1 MSPSLI
7 GAAGVAVLF
16 TLLLLRVPVWISLV
30 LVGFFGNVLVNGWAA
45 AFALAG
51 TAPFD
56 VASSYTLS
64 VVPLFILMGEVAS
77 ESRLSGELF
86 KAARVI
92 LSGFRGGLAVAT
104 LVASALFGAVS
115 GSSLANAAT
124 MTRMALP
131 ELRKAGYDDGLATGC
146 IAAGGSTDILIP
158 PSIILVI
165 YAAIAELSV
174 PKLLAAGLMPGL
186 VLTLLYIMV
195 ALGVV
200 ALRPHYAPGRE
211 SFSLRQRFAAL
222 REPWQFVALFVV
234 TIGGIYAGIFS
245 PTEAASI
252 GAFGAILLGVLG
264 RRMSWRDLVR
274 AIESTVIVSGVLFVI
289 VIGANLF
296 SFFIVQTHLPDL
308 LLDGARA
315 FNLSGLQ
322 VMILIILGYIVMGCF
337 LEGIGMVLI
346 TVPVFQPIIM
356 KYGYDPIW
364 FAIIVVI
371 MVEVGLIHPPVG
383 MNLFVIQ
390 AQAPD
395 VRITAIYRGIIPFLV
410 APLVLIVLLF
420 IFPGSRCGCRRSF
433 TASVAIR
440 KFARVLSLLLS
451 ELPNQSDTSNIVRF

>member
-1 MSPSLI
+1 MSTSLI

-16 TLLLLRVPVWISLV
+16 GLLILRVPVWIALV
-30 LVGFFGNVLVNGWAA
+30 LVGFFGNVVVLGWQG
-45 AFALAG
+45 AFVLAG

-77 ESRLSGELF
+77 ESRLSAELF

-104 LVASALFGAVS
+104 LVASACFGAVS
-115 GSSLANAAT
+115 GSSLANSAT

-131 ELRKAGYDDGLATGC
+131 ELRKAGYDDGLSTGC

-174 PKLLAAGLMPGL
+174 PKLLAAGLIPGL
-186 VLTLLYIMV
+186 VLTLLYIAV
-195 ALGVV
+195 AMAVV
-200 ALRPHYAPGRE
+200 YFRPHYAPGTENFSWRE
-211 SFSLRQRFAAL
+211 RLAAL
-222 REPWQFVALFVV
+222 REPWQFMALFIV
-234 TIGGIYAGIFS
+234 TIGGIYAGVFS
-245 PTEAASI
+245 PTEAASV
-252 GAFGAILLGVLG
+252 GALGAILLGVFGG
-264 RRMSWRDLVR
+264 RLSFPDLVR
-274 AIESTVIVSGVLFVI
+274 AIETSVVVSGLLFVI

-308 LLDGARA
+308 LLEGARA
-315 FNLSGLQ
+315 WALSGLT
-322 VMILIILGYIVMGCF
+322 VMILIIVGYIVMGCF

-356 KYGYDPIW
+356 KFGYDPIW

-395 VRITAIYRGIIPFLV
+395 VKITSIYRGIIPFLV
-410 APLVLIVLLF
+410 APLILIVLLF
-420 IFPGSRCGCRRSF
+420 LFPGL
-433 TASVAIR
+433 A
-440 KFARVLSLLLS
+440 LW
-451 ELPNQSDTSNIVRF
+451 LPKALYG

>member
-7 GAAGVAVLF
+7 GLAGVFGLF
-16 TLLLLRVPVWISLV
+16 ALLILRVPVWIALV
-30 LVGFFGNVLVNGWAA
+30 LVGFFGNVTVLGWQG

-51 TAPFD
+51 TVPFD

-92 LSGFRGGLAVAT
+92 LSGFKGGLAVAT
-104 LVASALFGAVS
+104 LVASACFGAVS
-115 GSSLANAAT
+115 GSSLANSAT

-131 ELRKAGYDDGLATGC
+131 ELRKAGYDDGLSTGC

-174 PKLLAAGLMPGL
+174 PKLLAAGLIPGL
-186 VLTLLYIMV
+186 VLTLLYIVV
-195 ALGVV
+195 ALIVV
-200 ALRPHYAPGRE
+200 WLRPHYAPGTERYT
-211 SFSLRQRFAAL
+211 LRQRISAL
-222 REPWQFVALFVV
+222 REPWQFLALFIV
-234 TIGGIYAGIFS
+234 TIGGIYAGVFS
-245 PTEAASI
+245 PTEAASV
-252 GAFGAILLGVLG
+252 GAFGAILLGLLG
-264 RRMSWRDLVR
+264 RRMGFRELIR
-274 AIESTVIVSGVLFVI
+274 AIETSVLVSGVLFVI

-296 SFFIVQTHLPDL
+296 SFFIVQTHLPEL
-308 LLDGARA
+308 LLDSARA
-315 FNLSGLQ
+315 WNLSGLM
-322 VMILIILGYIVMGCF
+322 VMTLIILGYIVLGCF

-346 TVPVFQPIIM
+346 TVPVFQPIVTQF
-356 KYGYDPIW
+356 GYDPIW
-364 FAIIVVI
+364 FAIIVVV

-395 VRITAIYRGIIPFLV
+395 VKITSIYRGIIPFLI
-410 APLVLIVLLF
+410 APLILIVLMFL
-420 IFPGSRCGCRRSF
+420 FPGL
-433 TASVAIR
+433 A
-440 KFARVLSLLLS
+440 LW
-451 ELPNQSDTSNIVRF
+451 LPKALYG

>member
-7 GAAGVAVLF
+7 GVLGIGVLF
-16 TLLLLRVPVWISLV
+16 GLLLLRVPVWISLL
-30 LVGFFGNVLVNGWAA
+30 LVGFFGNVLVNGWPA

-77 ESRLSGELF
+77 GSRLSGELF
-86 KAARVI
+86 SAARVI
-92 LSGFRGGLAVAT
+92 LSGFRGGLAIAT
-104 LVASALFGAVS
+104 LAASALFGAVS

-174 PKLLAAGLMPGL
+174 PKLLAAGLIPGL
-186 VLTLLYIMV
+186 VLTLLYMLV
-195 ALGVV
+195 ALAVV
-200 ALRPHYAPGRE
+200 YVRPHYAPDRE
-211 SFSLRQRFAAL
+211 SYSFRERIAAL
-222 REPWQFVALFVV
+222 REPWQFIVLFIV

-252 GAFGAILLGVLG
+252 GAFGAIAIGLLG
-264 RRMSWRDLVR
+264 RRMSWKDVLI

-289 VIGANLF
+289 VFGANLF

-308 LLDGARA
+308 LLETAKA
-315 FNLSGLQ
+315 YNLSGLQ
-322 VMILIILGYIVMGCF
+322 VMILIIVGYILMGCF
-337 LEGIGMVLI
+337 LEAIGMVLI

-356 KYGYDPIW
+356 KFGYDPIW

-371 MVEVGLIHPPVG
+371 MVEIGLIHPPVG

-390 AQAPD
+390 AQAPE
-395 VRITAIYRGIIPFLV
+395 VKITSIYRGIIPFLV
-410 APLVLIVLLF
+410 APLILIVLLF
-420 IFPGSRCGCRRSF
+420 MFPGL
-433 TASVAIR
+433 A
-440 KFARVLSLLLS
+440 LW
-451 ELPNQSDTSNIVRF
+451 LPKLFYG

>member
-1 MSPSLI
+1 MTPSLI
-7 GAAGVAVLF
+7 GAAGVFVLF
-16 TLLLLRVPVWISLV
+16 GLLILRVPVWITLM
-30 LVGFFGNVLVNGWAA
+30 LVGFFGNAIVLGWQG

-56 VASSYTLS
+56 VASAYTLS

-86 KAARVI
+86 NAARVI

-104 LVASALFGAVS
+104 LVASACFGAVS

-174 PKLLAAGLMPGL
+174 PKLLAAGLIPGL
-186 VLTLLYIMV
+186 VLTVLYIMV
-195 ALGVV
+195 ALAVV
-200 ALRPHYAPGRE
+200 YVRPHYAPDSARFSWRE
-211 SFSLRQRFAAL
+211 RIAAL
-222 REPWQFVALFVV
+222 REPWQFLALFIV
-234 TIGGIYAGIFS
+234 TIGGIYAGVFS

-252 GAFGAILLGVLG
+252 GAFGAILLGFLG
-264 RRMSWRDLVR
+264 RRLSMRDLLR
-274 AIESTVIVSGVLFVI
+274 AIESSVVVSGVLFVI
-289 VIGANLF
+289 IIGANLF
-296 SFFIVQTHLPDL
+296 SFFIVQTHLPEL
-308 LLDGARA
+308 LLEGARA
-315 FNLSGLQ
+315 ANFTGLM
-322 VMILIILGYIVMGCF
+322 VMILIIVGYIVLGCF

-346 TVPVFQPIIM
+346 TVPVFQPLIV
-356 KYGYDPIW
+356 KFGYDPIW

-395 VRITAIYRGIIPFLV
+395 VPITSIYRGIIPFLV
-410 APLVLIVLLF
+410 APLILIILLF
-420 IFPGSRCGCRRSF
+420 LFPGL
-433 TASVAIR
+433 A
-440 KFARVLSLLLS
+440 LW
-451 ELPNQSDTSNIVRF
+451 LPKALYG

>member
-1 MSPSLI
+1 MS
-7 GAAGVAVLF
+7 
-16 TLLLLRVPVWISLV
+16 
-30 LVGFFGNVLVNGWAA
+30 LVNGWPA

-77 ESRLSGELF
+77 GSRLSGELF
-86 KAARVI
+86 NAARVI

-104 LVASALFGAVS
+104 LAASALFGAVS
-115 GSSLANAAT
+115 GSSLANSAT

-131 ELRKAGYDDGLATGC
+131 ELRKAGYDDGLSTGC

-174 PKLLAAGLMPGL
+174 PKLLAAGLIPGL
-186 VLTLLYIMV
+186 VLTVLYMMV
-195 ALGVV
+195 ALVV
-200 ALRPHYAPGRE
+200 VTVRPHYAPDHE
-211 SFSLRQRFAAL
+211 SLPCASA
-222 REPWQFVALFVV
+222 
-234 TIGGIYAGIFS
+234 S
-245 PTEAASI
+245 PPCASRGSSSRCSSSPSAASMP
-252 GAFGAILLGVLG
+252 ASSAPPRRHRSAPSAPSCSALLG
-264 RRMSWRDLVR
+264 RRMSFRDVLV
-274 AIESTVIVSGVLFVI
+274 AIESTVVVSGVLFVI

-308 LLDGARA
+308 LLDGAKAGHCR
-315 FNLSGLQ
+315 GLT
-322 VMILIILGYIVMGCF
+322 VMIMIILGYIVMGCF

-356 KYGYDPIW
+356 KFGYDPIW

-395 VRITAIYRGIIPFLV
+395 VKITSIYRGIIPFLV
-410 APLVLIVLLF
+410 APFLLIVLLF
-420 IFPGSRCGCRRSF
+420 LFPGLALWLPG
-433 TASVAIR
+433 
-440 KFARVLSLLLS
+440 VLYG
-451 ELPNQSDTSNIVRF
+451 R

>member
-1 MSPSLI
+1 MTPSLI
-7 GAAGVAVLF
+7 GVTGVLVLF
-16 TLLLLRVPVWISLV
+16 ALLILRVPIWIALV
-30 LVGFFGNVLVNGWAA
+30 LVGFFGNVTVLGWQG

-86 KAARVI
+86 NGARII

-104 LVASALFGAVS
+104 LAASALFGAVS

-174 PKLLAAGLMPGL
+174 PKLLAAGLIPGI
-186 VLTLLYIMV
+186 VLTGLYMIV
-195 ALGVV
+195 ALVV
-200 ALRPHYAPGRE
+200 VHVRPDYAPDAPG
-211 SFSLRQRFAAL
+211 FSLRERILAL
-222 REPWQFVALFVV
+222 KEPWQFLALFIV
-234 TIGGIYAGIFS
+234 TIGGIYAGVFS
-245 PTEAASI
+245 PTEAASV
-252 GAFGAILLGVLG
+252 GAFGAILLGVAG
-264 RRMSWRDLVR
+264 RRLSWNDLVR
-274 AIESTVIVSGVLFVI
+274 AIESTVVVSGLLFVI

-296 SFFIVQTHLPDL
+296 SFFIVQTHLPEL
-308 LLDGARA
+308 LVDGARA
-315 FNLSGLQ
+315 LNLTGLN
-322 VMILIILGYIVMGCF
+322 VMIMIIIGYILLGCF

-346 TVPVFQPIIM
+346 TVPVFQPVIV
-356 KYGYDPIW
+356 KFGYDPIW
-364 FAIIVVI
+364 FSIVVVI

-390 AQAPD
+390 AQAPQ
-395 VRITAIYRGIIPFLV
+395 VKITSIYRGVIPFLV
-410 APLVLIVLLF
+410 APLVLIVLMFL
-420 IFPGSRCGCRRSF
+420 FPGL
-433 TASVAIR
+433 A
-440 KFARVLSLLLS
+440 LW
-451 ELPNQSDTSNIVRF
+451 LPKRLYG

>member
-7 GAAGVAVLF
+7 GATGVAVLF

-174 PKLLAAGLMPGL
+174 PKLLAAGLLPGL

-211 SFSLRQRFAAL
+211 SFSLRDRVVAL

-252 GAFGAILLGVLG
+252 GAFGAILLGMLG

-274 AIESTVIVSGVLFVI
+274 AIESTVVVSGVLFVI

-322 VMILIILGYIVMGCF
+322 VMVLIILGYIVMGCF

-395 VRITAIYRGIIPFLV
+395 VRITSIYRGIIPFLV

-420 IFPGSRCGCRRSF
+420 VFPGL
-433 TASVAIR
+433 A
-440 KFARVLSLLLS
+440 LW
-451 ELPNQSDTSNIVRF
+451 LPKILYG

>member
-1 MSPSLI
+1 MSPPLI
-7 GAAGVAVLF
+7 GLAGVFVLF
-16 TLLLLRVPVWISLV
+16 ALLILRVPIWIALV
-30 LVGFFGNVLVNGWAA
+30 LVGFFGNVTVLGWQG

-56 VASSYTLS
+56 VASGYTLS

-86 KAARVI
+86 RAARVI

-104 LVASALFGAVS
+104 LAASALFGAVS

-124 MTRMALP
+124 MSRIALP

-174 PKLLAAGLMPGL
+174 PRLLAAGLIPGL
-186 VLTLLYIMV
+186 VLTLLYAAV
-195 ALGVV
+195 ALAVV
-200 ALRPHYAPGRE
+200 RLRPHYAPEGPSYPWRE
-211 SFSLRQRFAAL
+211 RIGAL
-222 REPWQFVALFVV
+222 KEPWQFLLLFIV
-234 TIGGIYAGIFS
+234 TIGGIYAGVFS

-264 RRMSWRDLVR
+264 RRLAARELLL
-274 AIESTVIVSGVLFVI
+274 AIENTVVVSGVLFVI

-296 SFFIVQTHLPDL
+296 SFFIVQTHLPEL

-315 FNLSGLQ
+315 YSLSGLT
-322 VMILIILGYIVMGCF
+322 VLVLIILGYIVLGCF

-346 TVPVFQPIIM
+346 TVPVFQPVIV
-356 KYGYDPIW
+356 KFGYDPIW
-364 FAIIVVI
+364 FAIVVVI

-395 VRITAIYRGIIPFLV
+395 VKITSIYRGIIPFLL
-410 APLVLIVLLF
+410 APLILIVLIFL
-420 IFPGSRCGCRRSF
+420 FPGL
-433 TASVAIR
+433 A
-440 KFARVLSLLLS
+440 LW
-451 ELPNQSDTSNIVRF
+451 LPKALYG

>member
-1 MSPSLI
+1 MNPSTLGAI
-7 GAAGVAVLF
+7 GVLALF
-16 TLLLLRVPVWISLV
+16 VMLFLRVPVWIALT
-30 LVGFFGNVLVNGWAA
+30 LVGFIGNTLLSGIVPT
-45 AFALAG
+45 FALAG
-51 TAPFD
+51 TVPFD
-56 VASSYTLS
+56 VGSSYTLS
-64 VVPLFILMGEVAS
+64 VVPLFVLMGEVAS

-104 LVASALFGAVS
+104 LAASALFGAVS

-131 ELRKAGYDDGLATGC
+131 ELRKAGYDDGFATGC

-165 YAAIAELSV
+165 YAAIAELSL
-174 PKLLAAGLMPGL
+174 PRLLAAGLVPGL
-186 VLTLLYIMV
+186 VLTALYM
-195 ALGVV
+195 VV
-200 ALRPHYAPGRE
+200 ALIVAYVKPQYAPDVE
-211 SFSLRQRFAAL
+211 NYSLRERIASL

-234 TIGGIYAGIFS
+234 TIGGIYAGVFS

-252 GAFGAILLGVLG
+252 GAFGAIVLGVIG
-264 RRMSWRDLVR
+264 RRLGIKDIFR
-274 AIESTVIVSGVLFVI
+274 AIENSVVVSGVLLVI
-289 VIGANLF
+289 VMGANLF
-296 SFFIVQTHLPDL
+296 SFFIVQTHLPEL
-308 LLDGARA
+308 LLDTARA
-315 FNLSGLQ
+315 FNMSGVA
-322 VMILIILGYIVMGCF
+322 VMVMIILGYILLGCF

-356 KYGYDPIW
+356 KFGYDPIW

-395 VRITAIYRGIIPFLV
+395 VKIGAIYRGIVPFLI
-410 APLVLIVLLF
+410 APFVLIALMFV
-420 IFPGSRCGCRRSF
+420 FPGI
-433 TASVAIR
+433 A
-440 KFARVLSLLLS
+440 LW
-451 ELPNQSDTSNIVRF
+451 LPKLFYG

>member
-1 MSPSLI
+1 MSAQTI
-7 GAAGVAVLF
+7 GLCGVAVLF
-16 TLLLLRVPVWISLV
+16 ALLLLRVPVWIALI
-30 LVGFFGNVLVNGWAA
+30 LVGFFGNVVVNGWAA

-77 ESRLSGELF
+77 GSRLSGELF
-86 KAARVI
+86 NAARVI

-104 LVASALFGAVS
+104 LAASALFGAVS

-174 PKLLAAGLMPGL
+174 PKLLAAGLIPGL
-186 VLTLLYIMV
+186 VLTLLYIAV
-195 ALGVV
+195 ALAVV
-200 ALRPHYAPGRE
+200 YWRPHYAPDRDNFSWRE
-211 SFSLRQRFAAL
+211 RLAAL
-222 REPWQFVALFVV
+222 REPWQFIVLFIV
-234 TIGGIYAGIFS
+234 TIGGIYAGVFS

-252 GAFGAILLGVLG
+252 GAFGAILLGMLG
-264 RRMSWRDLVR
+264 GRMSFGDVLR
-274 AIESTVIVSGVLFVI
+274 AIENTVIVSGVLFVI
-289 VIGANLF
+289 VFGASLF

-308 LLDGARA
+308 LLETAKA
-315 FNLSGLQ
+315 YNLSGLQ
-322 VMILIILGYIVMGCF
+322 VMILIIVGYIVMGCF
-337 LEGIGMVLI
+337 LEAIGMVLI

-371 MVEVGLIHPPVG
+371 MVEIGLIHPPVG

-395 VRITAIYRGIIPFLV
+395 VRIAAIYRGIIPFLV
-410 APLVLIVLLF
+410 APLILIVLLF
-420 IFPGSRCGCRRSF
+420 LFPGL
-433 TASVAIR
+433 A
-440 KFARVLSLLLS
+440 LW
-451 ELPNQSDTSNIVRF
+451 LPKLFYG